1 MKKIVFGILNELNKW
16 LLPSLLKRNPSQLK
30 TYEKAILGFRYWV
43 LINYLKAKEI
53 NA

>member
-1 MKKIVFGILNELNKW
+1 MKKIAFGMLNQLNKL
-16 LLPSLLKRNPSQLK
+16 LLPSLFKKDPNRLKG
-30 TYEKAILGFRYWV
+30 YEKAILGFRYWV